1 MINSIFDI
9 TALKNNYDKAKHQL
23 SLIQDNKIDG
33 LEPIDYLFQQFEIN
47 IDPIY
52 FIENILRAHLPES
65 KRHLHA
71 NQIELIRAA
80 CNPNIRK
87 IAAMFSRQ
95 SGY

>member
-1 MINSIFDI
+1 MNV
-9 TALKNNYDKAKHQL
+9 
-23 SLIQDNKIDG
+23 
-33 LEPIDYLFQQFEIN
+33 
-47 IDPIY
+47 DPIF
-52 FIENILRAHLPES
+52 FIENVLRAHLPEF

-87 IAAMFSRQ
+87 VAAMFSRQ